1 MRRTLA
7 LGISIAAL
15 FASGLLSAATA
26 RAGRPEERRNAA
38 AAGPAPAVT
47 LLDLD
52 NRPIDPFRAAE
63 SSRAIVFLFTSID
76 CPISNRYA
84 PLVKRLHAT
93 FAAQGVSFWLVY
105 PNPAERPQAIRE
117 HAKAFDYPV
126 HALRDPK
133 HALVGLTHATV
144 TPEAAVYDAS
154 GSLVYHGRIDNRYVS
169 LGVERPSA
177 TEHDLKDVLTAVAAG
192 KPSPKR
198 SSPAVGCFIADFVNE

>member
-7 LGISIAAL
+7 LGILFAAL
-15 FASGLLSAATA
+15 SASGLRSASTA
-26 RAGRPEERRNAA
+26 GQGRLEQSRTAA
-38 AAGPAPAVT
+38 AAGATPVVT

-63 SSRAIVFLFTSID
+63 NSRAIVFLFTSID

-84 PLVKRLHAT
+84 PLVKRLHAM
-93 FAAQGVSFWLVY
+93 FALQGVSFWLVY
-105 PNPAERPQAIRE
+105 PNPADRPTAIRE

-133 HALVGLTHATV
+133 HALVRLTQATV
-144 TPEAAVYDAS
+144 TPEAAVYDAN
-154 GSLVYHGRIDNRYVS
+154 GALVYHGRLDNRYVS

-177 TEHDLKDVLTAVAAG
+177 TEHDLENVLTALAAG

-198 SSPAVGCFIADFVNE
+198 TAPAVGCFIADFVE